1 MQFFA
6 ISLDVD
12 WIALSFVRFA
22 QDLIDLKKIIDE
34 HSEHKIPII
43 AKIEKPEAVENID
56 KIVAYCDGLMVAR
69 GDLGV
74 EVPAQEVPLIQ
85 KQLVL
90 RAKKA
95 RIPVIIATQMMETM
109 ITSLTP
115 TRAEVNDVANSVMDG
130 ADAVML
136 SGRNFCRKLS
146 STDHDSE
153 VSCNGILFFGTQ
165 DLPIITIPKDQ
176 ERKFNTLYE
185 VFEDEFKTPDKI
197 QGDMLQMLL
206 KRLIIICTRLAKEQ
220 LIVKKLDNEQI
231 DVVRKFNVLVDT
243 HYKSKRKVSDYAD
256 LLFKSPKTLSN
267 LFALYNQKSP
277 QQIIL
282 ERLALEAKRLIR
294 FSNKQNQEI
303 AYELGFNDPAHFSR
317 FFKKMTNY
325 SPTQY
330 REIGP
335 ISA

>member
-1 MQFFA
+1 MKFEFHDIKIGSLFAFTDDIRKNEKQFSVNSGN
-6 ISLDVD
+6 ITVLWNRNETYVE
-12 WIALSFVRFA
+12 LE
-22 QDLIDLKKIIDE
+22 IDE
-34 HSEHKIPII
+34 LTIRLLP
-43 AKIEKPEAVENID
+43 N
-56 KIVAYCDGLMVAR
+56 
-69 GDLGV
+69 
-74 EVPAQEVPLIQ
+74 
-85 KQLVL
+85 QLVTTTYL
-90 RAKKA
+90 QHISFEKTNL
-95 RIPVIIATQMMETM
+95 P
-109 ITSLTP
+109 LTAFLFN
-115 TRAEVNDVANSVMDG
+115 REFYCIS
-130 ADAVML
+130 
-136 SGRNFCRKLS
+136 
-146 STDHDSE
+146 DHDTE

-176 ERKFNTLYE
+176 KRKFKALYE

-243 HYKSKRKVSDYAD
+243 HYKTKRKVSDYAD

-330 REIGP
+330 RKRGS

>member
-1 MQFFA
+1 MKFEFHENKIGSLFA
-6 ISLDVD
+6 FTDDIKNNEDRFSLNTGNISILWNRNNQLIKLEVD
-12 WIALSFVRFA
+12 GV
-22 QDLIDLKKIIDE
+22 
-34 HSEHKIPII
+34 PIELGPNQLMTTTYLQHI
-43 AKIEKPEAVENID
+43 SYENT
-56 KIVAYCDGLMVAR
+56 KHPLTAFLFNREFYC
-69 GDLGV
+69 
-74 EVPAQEVPLIQ
+74 I
-85 KQLVL
+85 
-90 RAKKA
+90 
-95 RIPVIIATQMMETM
+95 
-109 ITSLTP
+109 S
-115 TRAEVNDVANSVMDG
+115 
-130 ADAVML
+130 
-136 SGRNFCRKLS
+136 
-146 STDHDSE
+146 DHDSE

-185 VFEDEFKTPDKI
+185 VFEDEFTTPDKI

-220 LIVKKLDNEQI
+220 LIVKKFDNEQI
-231 DVVRKFNVLVDT
+231 EVVRKFNVLVDT
-243 HYKSKRKVSDYAD
+243 HYKTKRKVSDYAE

-282 ERLALEAKRLIR
+282 ERLTLEAKRLIR
-294 FSNKQNQEI
+294 FSDKQNQEI

-317 FFKKMTNY
+317 FFKKMTDF

-330 REIGP
+330 RENHP

>member
-1 MQFFA
+1 MKFEFHDNKIGSLFA
-6 ISLDVD
+6 FTDDIKSNENSFSVNTGNITILWNRNSFSTELEVDGQVIELLPNQLMTTTYLQHISFESTKLPLTGFLFNREFYC
-12 WIALSFVRFA
+12 IA
-22 QDLIDLKKIIDE
+22 
-34 HSEHKIPII
+34 
-43 AKIEKPEAVENID
+43 
-56 KIVAYCDGLMVAR
+56 
-69 GDLGV
+69 
-74 EVPAQEVPLIQ
+74 
-85 KQLVL
+85 
-90 RAKKA
+90 
-95 RIPVIIATQMMETM
+95 
-109 ITSLTP
+109 
-115 TRAEVNDVANSVMDG
+115 
-130 ADAVML
+130 
-136 SGRNFCRKLS
+136 
-146 STDHDSE
+146 DHDSK

-165 DLPIITIPKDQ
+165 DLPIITVPEAQ

-185 VFEDEFKTPDKI
+185 VFEDEFTTPDKI

-243 HYKSKRKVSDYAD
+243 HYKTKRKVSDYAD

-294 FSNKQNQEI
+294 FTNKQNQEI

-317 FFKKMTNY
+317 FFKKMTDF

-330 REIGP
+330 RDNKTV
-335 ISA
+335 SA